1 MKAVWSVTRL
11 QPADDQGID
20 VIVRVFS
27 FPSHKRWNSAVSK
40 PSRLSHHRRE
50 NELSLNPVKDRL
62 AHNWA
67 GDRILNQTEG
77 MNLNIGY

>member
-27 FPSHKRWNSAVSK
+27 CLSHKRWNSAASK
-40 PSRLSHHRRE
+40 PSRLPHHKRE
-50 NELSLNPVKDRL
+50 NELSSNPVKDRL

-67 GDRILNQTEG
+67 GDRILESN
-77 MNLNIGY
+77 